1 MQLQGKKGEKLSEVL
16 HTWKRNGSQEKK
28 QKSHYCKFLKLLPA
42 VHDHHDVC

>member
-28 QKSHYCKFLKLLPA
+28 TKQRVIIESF
-42 VHDHHDVC
+42 